1 MISTPTPS
9 SRILAERFRPKFAGK
24 TIGDSTTPGS
34 PRTESSSQSEY
45 TRPENRPCDDA
56 GIVPRV
62 PQESKFGLR
71 ERQFLAK
78 SFSRVPQPP
87 LAAVLVAF
95 NERFEGDLVD
105 PFTELRVAR
114 SKGELL
120 QEYEYYKEY
129 YDAGKIAPEISAQ
142 CVKIPPKAF
151 KSLTCEGERPQLM
164 FFNIESGKTGAELDM
179 ARRGSSN
186 IDGDENSETSDLE

>member
-9 SRILAERFRPKFAGK
+9 SRTLTERFSQKFAGK
-24 TIGDSTTPGS
+24 TIGDSTTPRS
-34 PRTESSSQSEY
+34 PRTESPLQSEY

-62 PQESKFGLR
+62 PQERKFGLC

-78 SFSRVPQPP
+78 SFGRVPQPP
-87 LAAVLVAF
+87 LTAVLVAF

-114 SKGELL
+114 SKRELL

-129 YDAGKIAPEISAQ
+129 YDAGKIAPEVSAQ

-151 KSLTCEGERPQLM
+151 KSLTCENERPQLM
-164 FFNIESGKTGAELDM
+164 FFNIESGKMGAELDM